1 MREQH
6 WPFAAGVVAALAG
19 TAALGALL
27 EVTVL
32 RRLYRR
38 SELEQVLFTI
48 GLSFVFVAGANL
60 LAGPEVQLIPL
71 PAALAGPVDLGFR
84 TLPAQRL
91 LVVGCGLAV
100 LAGSVWLMARTRFGV
115 WLRATVDNT
124 ATASALAI
132 PVQRVYVLTSPR
144 GGAGGLGGISVPRD
158 APIRFT
164 RSSISSSCLSSWR
177 WRNGELRRLLRRS
190 AQPRHRRDREQV
202 LGFGMGQP
210 VFLRRDGAAA
220 RVATARPVE
229 VAGRM
234 TMATTATLALSV
246 RILPLRTALRAAL
259 PIVALGALALV
270 VLLFFPEQ
278 YPIATRI
285 AVMAIFVMSLDLVV
299 GYGGLATL
307 GHAAVF
313 GAGAYAAGLFATHIH
328 ADPLLGLAAGAAAG
342 GVVAALSGLFLLRY
356 EGLTFLMLSIAVAQ
370 ILQSVASKLRDWT
383 GGDDGLSGYRMN
395 PLLGVLPFDLTGRTG
410 FVYAAV
416 VLIGCLVVLAS

>member
-1 MREQH
+1 MRVRMTGGYLAAWLVREQH

-71 PAALAGPVDLGFR
+71 PAALAGQVDLGFR

-190 AQPRHRRDREQV
+190 AQPRTVE
-202 LGFGMGQP
+202 
-210 VFLRRDGAAA
+210 
-220 RVATARPVE
+220 TASKYWASE
-229 VAGRM
+229 WG
-234 TMATTATLALSV
+234 S
-246 RILPLRTALRAAL
+246 
-259 PIVALGALALV
+259 
-270 VLLFFPEQ
+270 LFFFV
-278 YPIATRI
+278 A
-285 AVMAIFVMSLDLVV
+285 MALL
-299 GYGGLATL
+299 LAWRPH
-307 GHAAVF
+307 G
-313 GAGAYAAGLFATHIH
+313 
-328 ADPLLGLAAGAAAG
+328 
-342 GVVAALSGLFLLRY
+342 LLRSR
-356 EGLTFLMLSIAVAQ
+356 GA
-370 ILQSVASKLRDWT
+370 
-383 GGDDGLSGYRMN
+383 
-395 PLLGVLPFDLTGRTG
+395 
-410 FVYAAV
+410 
-416 VLIGCLVVLAS
+416 